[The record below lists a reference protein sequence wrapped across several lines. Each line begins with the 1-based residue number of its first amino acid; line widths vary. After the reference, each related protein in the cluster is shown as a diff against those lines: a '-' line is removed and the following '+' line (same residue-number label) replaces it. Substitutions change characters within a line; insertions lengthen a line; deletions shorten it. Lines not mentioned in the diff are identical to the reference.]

1 MNSYNKVDKQHLNQ
15 ILFGPPG
22 TGKTYNTI
30 NKALEIIEGKAPTE
44 LERENGEAKQRF
56 NDLVDN
62 SQIVFTTF
70 HQSMSYEDFVEGI
83 KPKVNNDDQVYYDVE
98 DGIFKRVCSSAK
110 KIEIKNN
117 NQIDFD
123 NVDYYKMSIGGKHR
137 KEMHDWNIENGTIS
151 LGYGGSV
158 SLNEF
163 SQIKDWTT
171 FKATFE
177 EKRRETLDNSKFHAN
192 AAFRFLNMKIG
203 DIVIVTLGNFIIDAI
218 GVISSDYY
226 YDDSTDIDHF
236 HFRKVDWLAT
246 DLNIDPSRFITK
258 NISQQTIYK
267 FKKADVKI
275 DVLKDTFAKREK
287 LEPKKHVLIID
298 EINRGN
304 VSAIFGELITLL
316 EESKRLGNE
325 EELKVKLPYSKE
337 SFGVPNNLHIIGTMN
352 TADRSV
358 EALDTA
364 LRRRFVF
371 EEMMPK
377 PELLKEQPDGYDLR
391 IILKTINKRIK
402 VLLDRDHQIG
412 HSYFLNVKSESDL
425 KQAFA
430 KEIIPLLQE
439 YFYGDYLKIA
449 LVLGQGFFEPI
460 DNVEEDIFAEI
471 DDADKPDYSNQK
483 VYELKD
489 PLKMDAGEFSTAID
503 LLIKR

>member
-1 MNSYNKVDKQHLNQ
+1 
-15 ILFGPPG
+15 
-22 TGKTYNTI
+22 
-30 NKALEIIEGKAPTE
+30 
-44 LERENGEAKQRF
+44 
-56 NDLVDN
+56 
-62 SQIVFTTF
+62 
-70 HQSMSYEDFVEGI
+70 MSYEDFVEGI